1 MRPRNL
7 LNLALALLAWPP
19 EPTLKAEQL
28 SPHLGFESGPINAA
42 WIQSGRERV
51 FIYRGATDA
60 WQAGSSSLLLPH
72 GRRDLISGIDQWM
85 RPKALIA
92 PAEDR
97 PWLEHPEDFWES
109 FTKARFHDYAQ
120 QTTKVGIIPIAIT
133 QWVEGGEKLQWP
145 ATQIEVLD
153 TPGFT
158 RGSVSYLCEV
168 DGRRIAFTGDLIYG
182 DGQLLDLYSLQDAI
196 PEAKVGGYHGYA
208 GRLGALIGSLESI
221 LQAEPDWLV
230 PARGPI
236 IRDPA
241 SSIGKLVKRLQ
252 AIYHNYLSTNAL
264 HWYFKEDRM
273 RICHEQVLGE
283 NTRLELMP
291 YAAHIETPQWIRG
304 FSTSRLI
311 LSDQG
316 YAFLLDCGY
325 QSVIDEVSKL
335 VKSGLIEK
343 VEGIFV
349 THFHDDHSDRV
360 QRAAEIFDCPVYAT
374 REYQDVL
381 EHPEAYHLPAM
392 TDHPIKDVVGVV
404 DGDRLK
410 WREYDF
416 TFHFYPGQTFYHGAL
431 WVERADHDPI
441 FMVGDSF
448 APSGLDDYCLM
459 NRNLM
464 RDGTGYLLC
473 MEKIRKA
480 QKNLWLINEHIPY
493 LFRFNPDELDYM
505 ETRYR
510 ERMRLLSELFPW
522 DDLNYGIDEQWAVF
536 YPYGLKA
543 AAQSVAEV
551 AVKIT
556 NHSPRER
563 SFHIKPRTWKGLKI
577 HAAGSNKNA
586 LQVTIPAQQTG
597 SITIPL
603 QLPADPGQYLITADI
618 HSEGMDFLDW
628 VEALVTVE

>member
-1 MRPRNL
+1 MG
-7 LNLALALLAWPP
+7 LNLA
-19 EPTLKAEQL
+19 
-28 SPHLGFESGPINAA
+28 PINAV
-42 WIQSGRERV
+42 WIQSGQERV

-92 PAEDR
+92 PADDR

-120 QTTKVGIIPIAIT
+120 QTTKVGILPVAIT

-182 DGQLLDLYSLQDAI
+182 DGQLLDLHSLQDAI
-196 PEAKVGGYHGYA
+196 PEAKVGGYHGGYA
-208 GRLGALIGSLESI
+208 GRLSALIGSLESI

-311 LSDQG
+311 LSIKAMPFCWIAG
-316 YAFLLDCGY
+316 I
-325 QSVIDEVSKL
+325 SRSSM
-335 VKSGLIEK
+335 KS
-343 VEGIFV
+343 
-349 THFHDDHSDRV
+349 
-360 QRAAEIFDCPVYAT
+360 PN
-374 REYQDVL
+374 
-381 EHPEAYHLPAM
+381 
-392 TDHPIKDVVGVV
+392 
-404 DGDRLK
+404 
-410 WREYDF
+410 W
-416 TFHFYPGQTFYHGAL
+416 
-431 WVERADHDPI
+431 
-441 FMVGDSF
+441 
-448 APSGLDDYCLM
+448 
-459 NRNLM
+459 
-464 RDGTGYLLC
+464 
-473 MEKIRKA
+473 
-480 QKNLWLINEHIPY
+480 
-493 LFRFNPDELDYM
+493 
-505 ETRYR
+505 
-510 ERMRLLSELFPW
+510 
-522 DDLNYGIDEQWAVF
+522 
-536 YPYGLKA
+536 
-543 AAQSVAEV
+543 
-551 AVKIT
+551 
-556 NHSPRER
+556 
-563 SFHIKPRTWKGLKI
+563 
-577 HAAGSNKNA
+577 
-586 LQVTIPAQQTG
+586 
-597 SITIPL
+597 
-603 QLPADPGQYLITADI
+603 
-618 HSEGMDFLDW
+618 
-628 VEALVTVE
+628 